1 MLLYFNEHWNH
12 GGLLFHCRLTL
23 WVWTRALLTSSQ
35 VALMLL
41 VSRLSFEQQPCGRWP
56 HAQGRPVSGR
66 TEVQTSR
73 LTAQEPSAVM
83 LGRLCLPGKGG
94 EGVSCLTSWPLCVS
108 ISLLAE
114 TATCHSLSLPSSYP
128 TKCLQGEAVSQN
140 LTALEGR
147 RQRGLPQG
155 TAPSREREATQSRG
169 STAKL
174 PSPRQCPHPPA
185 SAGVTSLG
193 SQPPPHPHRLAL
205 LVSHE
210 SGWLNPSEPL
220 CYHL

>member
-1 MLLYFNEHWNH
+1 
-12 GGLLFHCRLTL
+12 
-23 WVWTRALLTSSQ
+23 
-35 VALMLL
+35 MLL
-41 VSRLSFEQQPCGRWP
+41 VNRLSFEQQPCGCWP

-73 LTAQEPSAVM
+73 LTAQEPSAVT
-83 LGRLCLPGKGG
+83 LGGHCLPGNGG

-114 TATCHSLSLPSSYP
+114 IATCHSLLLPSSYP
-128 TKCLQGEAVSQN
+128 TKCLQGQAVSQN

-147 RQRGLPQG
+147 RQRGPPQG
-155 TAPSREREATQSRG
+155 TAPSREREATQSQG
-169 STAKL
+169 STARL

-210 SGWLNPSEPL
+210 SGWLSPSEPL